1 MRAIVVYES
10 LSGRT
15 REVAEAV
22 AEGLRAAA
30 PGAAVDCRP
39 VMDAGPAVGQV
50 DLLVVGGPTH
60 FLGMSSQRSRRLVRQ
75 YQERAGGRRPRRAPG
90 KHPAGPGVRE
100 WLAALPPAAGGRR
113 AAAFDTRLTTL
124 FPRSAARPIAPSL
137 GDHRYEGITPP
148 GGVLGEKKLGPLSGG
163 GSRPARAGGSG
174 L

>member
-39 VMDAGPAVGQV
+39 VVDAGPVLGQV

-60 FLGMSSQRSRRLVRQ
+60 FLGMSSQRCRRLVRQ
-75 YQERAGGRRPRRAPG
+75 YQERAGGHRRRQ
-90 KHPAGPGVRE
+90 
-100 WLAALPPAAGGRR
+100 AAGS
-113 AAAFDTRLTTL
+113 TR
-124 FPRSAARPIAPSL
+124 PV
-137 GDHRYEGITPP
+137 P
-148 GGVLGEKKLGPLSGG
+148 GC
-163 GSRPARAGGSG
+163 GSG
-174 L
+174 

>member
-39 VMDAGPAVGQV
+39 VVDAGPAVGQA

-75 YQERAGGRRPRRAPG
+75 YQDRADGHRRAQPPG

-100 WLAALPPAAGGRR
+100 WRAAL
-113 AAAFDTRLTTL
+113 
-124 FPRSAARPIAPSL
+124 RPAPS
-137 GDHRYEGITPP
+137 
-148 GGVLGEKKLGPLSGG
+148 
-163 GSRPARAGGSG
+163 GSRAGGLGSRARAH
-174 L
+174 LPP

>member
-10 LSGRT
+10 LFGRT

-39 VMDAGPAVGQV
+39 VVDAGPAVGQV

-75 YQERAGGRRPRRAPG
+75 YRERAGGHPPPRAPG
-90 KHPAGPGVRE
+90 EHPARPGGRGGPAGP
-100 WLAALPPAAGGRR
+100 PP
-113 AAAFDTRLTTL
+113 
-124 FPRSAARPIAPSL
+124 
-137 GDHRYEGITPP
+137 
-148 GGVLGEKKLGPLSGG
+148 
-163 GSRPARAGGSG
+163 
-174 L
+174 